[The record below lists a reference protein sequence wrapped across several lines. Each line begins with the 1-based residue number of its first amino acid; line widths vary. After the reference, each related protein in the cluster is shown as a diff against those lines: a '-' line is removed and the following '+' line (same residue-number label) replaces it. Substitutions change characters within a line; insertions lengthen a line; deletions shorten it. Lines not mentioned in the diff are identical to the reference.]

1 MIGGRL
7 VTRVDLGER
16 LAFLH
21 LVATLLPA
29 DDSDRVI
36 DRIVLRAPSRPEMK
50 RTDADAQRGETLHV
64 AVARGED
71 LADERRLGQRRVRI
85 AALRAHPAL
94 VRLDGR
100 SVRDRML
107 RPAASLVALDAE
119 IGEREQMR
127 ARRKD
132 ELRQIVGA

>member
-21 LVATLLPA
+21 LVSTLLPA
-29 DDSDRVI
+29 DDSDGVI
-36 DRIVLRAPSRPEMK
+36 DRVVLRASSGPEME
-50 RTDADAQRGETLHV
+50 RGDADGQRGEALHV

-71 LADERRLGQRRVRI
+71 LADEGRLRQLRLRI

-94 VRLDGR
+94 VRLDRR
-100 SVRDRML
+100 SVGDRL
-107 RPAASLVALDAE
+107 LC
-119 IGEREQMR
+119 
-127 ARRKD
+127 
-132 ELRQIVGA
+132 